1 AGGRNAR
8 HEADCSMPGL
18 SSEQR
23 LLTDRRVSDRR
34 SGVERRSS
42 ERRKTLT
49 LVKTER
55 RAGGERRRS
64 RARRGDAERRS
75 GAERRTEETA
85 AEHIRNALQLVAHV
99 AESGAL
105 DDELR
110 RDLDAAMVRLRSSAR
125 TPLGRTPHS
134 SRQDRSSSLLR
145 RYSQGGRSRCARW
158 RRK

>member
-1 AGGRNAR
+1 
-8 HEADCSMPGL
+8 MPPL
-18 SSEQR
+18 SAQQR
-23 LLTDRRVSDRR
+23 LLADRRVSDRR
-34 SGVERRSS
+34 SGVERRSG

-64 RARRGDAERRS
+64 RERRGDAERRS

-110 RDLDAAMVRLRSSAR
+110 RDLDAAMFRLRFAIDQ
-125 TPLGRTPHS
+125 LE
-134 SRQDRSSSLLR
+134 RQS
-145 RYSQGGRSRCARW
+145 
-158 RRK
+158 